1 MPIQLPNLDDR
12 TYPDLVNEAL
22 ALIPT
27 LDPDW
32 TNYNATDPGITLVE
46 MFAYLSEMLIFRLN
60 RVTDDHLLAFLK
72 LLRGPDWTPGSDLVA
87 ATRETV
93 LALRKANRAI
103 TAADFENLAK
113 EADPRVVRARCVPNR
128 NLASENSLARAN
140 PKPGHISVVIVPQ
153 AESANSRPTPDAG
166 LIQTVHDY
174 LEPLRLLTTQL
185 HIVGPRYYTVTVKIT
200 MGIKADAVPDDVTN
214 RVVARLQQFLHPV
227 SGGENNQGW
236 PFGRNVFASEIY
248 AQLDQL
254 PGVDFISKVEFGV
267 ADAAR
272 LVKNDQGDIYAV
284 AIQADELVDAS
295 VDKTDVT
302 IQTKGV

>member
-12 TYPDLVNEAL
+12 SYADLVNEAL

-27 LDPDW
+27 LVPDW

-46 MFAYLSEMLIFRLN
+46 MFAYLTEMLIFRLN

-72 LLRGPDWTPGSDLVA
+72 LLQGPDWTPDGDLVT

-93 LALRKANRAI
+93 LTLRKANRAI

-113 EADPRVVRARCVPNR
+113 EADSRVVRARCVPNR

-153 AESANSRPTPDAG
+153 ADSGNSRPTPEAG
-166 LIQTVHDY
+166 LIQAVHDY

-185 HIVGPRYYTVTVKIT
+185 HIVGPRYYTVAVKVT
-200 MGIKADAVPDDVTN
+200 LGARPDAVPADVIN

-227 SGGENNQGW
+227 DGGENNQGW
-236 PFGRNVFASEIY
+236 PFGRNVFTSEIF
-248 AQLDQL
+248 AQLEQV
-254 PGVDFISKVEFGV
+254 PGVDFISKVEFDV
-267 ADAAR
+267 ADADR
-272 LVKNDQGDIYAV
+272 LVKNDNGDVYAV

-295 VDKTDVT
+295 VDDTSIT
-302 IQTKGV
+302 IQTKGG